1 MLPKRHKILPIK
13 AGFPRAS
20 AGVIELVI
28 SVSNEIYL
36 AKLCGSMVI
45 PTSPFRPCT
54 WTFRRNI
61 HKFPPNKRMLLT

>member
-13 AGFPRAS
+13 AGFPGAS

-28 SVSNEIYL
+28 SVLNEIYL

-54 WTFRRNI
+54 
-61 HKFPPNKRMLLT
+61 